1 MSKENLR
8 KICCP
13 EFLASIIEW
22 QMTTVEPKK
31 SFFKKEILL
40 FAENCK
46 MLYKKQYK
54 TVGGWLAKT
63 T

>member
-46 MLYKKQYK
+46 TLYKNNIK
-54 TVGGWLAKT
+54 L
-63 T
+63 